1 MSENTERQSHVDAVH
16 GVAHDIATRA
26 EPGVARALEAEA
38 AKRGILR
45 PGERMNS
52 EAAHRLAAQTARE
65 ADARRRR

>member
-1 MSENTERQSHVDAVH
+1 MSNSERQSHVDAVH
-16 GVAHDIATRA
+16 GVASDMSTRA

-38 AKRGILR
+38 QKRGILR

-65 ADARRRR
+65 ADARSRR